1 MSLACGVGAKRRA
14 PGCVEGRLGVRF
26 CHQVLAEEGNAEAD
40 EWTQRQKDLHL
51 EAASAARLTLE

>member
-1 MSLACGVGAKRRA
+1 MGAKRRA